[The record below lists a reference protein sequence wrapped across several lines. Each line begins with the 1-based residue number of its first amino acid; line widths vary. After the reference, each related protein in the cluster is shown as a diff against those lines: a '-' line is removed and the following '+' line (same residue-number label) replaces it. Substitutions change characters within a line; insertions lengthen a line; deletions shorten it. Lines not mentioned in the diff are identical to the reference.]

1 MKIIRLNELQF
12 KNYSNMHN
20 MQNLCQTIEYSH
32 IEENRT
38 KEKEFLGLI
47 DENNNVCAAVTIIVK
62 NLIMNNKMATI
73 YNMPLIDY
81 NNYSLLNIFFEELKK
96 YLKKE
101 GYIYITI
108 NPMYYQRVFDKNNN
122 LLVDNTS
129 ITDNMLRIGFKK
141 MGYQNKFSKYD
152 IIINNN
158 NTKDIYKNISRN
170 TKRTIQENKKLGISL
185 KKGTIDDINTF
196 YDLIKKKTNN
206 NINYYID
213 LMTSLNTNNVKMN
226 IFFATLDP
234 KTYLINKRKEYLI
247 EKNKNE
253 KVQENFLYN
262 KESNKE
268 KLLNK
273 KIEADKKLEKLH
285 QELIQAIDLERNYK
299 NNIILGTCATI
310 KHKKEVYFLIEGYN
324 DNFRQFHSS
333 KSLKWSIIKHYSLLG
348 YNIFNLGEIYSD
360 YKNKDN
366 KYYGIYQY
374 KIGFGGNII
383 EYPERMLLIIDK
395 NKYLM
400 YSQICNLKRKSITM

>member
-1 MKIIRLNELQF
+1 
-12 KNYSNMHN
+12 
-20 MQNLCQTIEYSH
+20 
-32 IEENRT
+32 
-38 KEKEFLGLI
+38 
-47 DENNNVCAAVTIIVK
+47 
-62 NLIMNNKMATI
+62 
-73 YNMPLIDY
+73 
-81 NNYSLLNIFFEELKK
+81 
-96 YLKKE
+96 
-101 GYIYITI
+101 
-108 NPMYYQRVFDKNNN
+108 
-122 LLVDNTS
+122 
-129 ITDNMLRIGFKK
+129 MLRIGFKK

-170 TKRTIQENKKLGISL
+170 TKRTIKENKKLGISL

-285 QELIQAIDLERNYK
+285 QELIQAIDLEKNYK

-310 KHKKEVYFLIEGYN
+310 KHKK
-324 DNFRQFHSS
+324 
-333 KSLKWSIIKHYSLLG
+333 
-348 YNIFNLGEIYSD
+348 
-360 YKNKDN
+360 
-366 KYYGIYQY
+366 
-374 KIGFGGNII
+374 
-383 EYPERMLLIIDK
+383 
-395 NKYLM
+395 
-400 YSQICNLKRKSITM
+400 